1 MKTVAIIQ
9 ARMRSTRLPGKVMR
23 DLGGYPALYW
33 VVRAARAAVGVNET
47 WVATSAAAAD
57 DEIAAWSAS
66 NGVPVHRG
74 PEDDVLERYAGA
86 IAASGADVAVRITAD
101 CPFLDP
107 VVVGMVVRL
116 RADAGA
122 DYASNVDPP
131 SWPDGLDC
139 EVVTAEALLA
149 AAREAKLQSDREHV
163 TPFVR
168 NNRQRFAAR
177 NLAAPLPGLAEER
190 WTS

>member
-1 MKTVAIIQ
+1 
-9 ARMRSTRLPGKVMR
+9 MR

-116 RADAGA
+116 RAEPVPI
-122 DYASNVDPP
+122 SLQCR
-131 SWPDGLDC
+131 S
-139 EVVTAEALLA
+139 
-149 AAREAKLQSDREHV
+149 AKL
-163 TPFVR
+163 
-168 NNRQRFAAR
+168 AGWAR
-177 NLAAPLPGLAEER
+177 L
-190 WTS
+190 